1 MENRQVTP
9 RPGLTRPRTGG
20 APGGG
25 QGRASLVVK
34 VALLVLCLLWL
45 VPTIGVVVTSFR
57 TRDAVNSS
65 GWWTVITSPLNLTQ
79 YTVDNYRQAWTGE
92 MANSFLNSMAV
103 TLPAV
108 AIPILVA
115 GFAAYAF
122 AFMRFRGRDT
132 LFSLVVALLIV
143 PAQVALT
150 PLVRLY
156 GDLGLNGTY
165 AAVYLAH
172 IGFNLPLAV
181 FILRSYMV
189 SLPTAVIESAKVDG
203 ASHFQ
208 IFWRL
213 VLPLSVPALAAF
225 ATFQFLWVW
234 NDLLIAL
241 LYLGTGER
249 QVVTVTLGGLIGSN
263 QIFGWQVVTGG
274 ALITMAVPVLVF
286 VSLQRYFVRGLTAG
300 TVGG

>member
-1 MENRQVTP
+1 
-9 RPGLTRPRTGG
+9 
-20 APGGG
+20 
-25 QGRASLVVK
+25 VVK
-34 VALLVLCLLWL
+34 VVLLMLCLLWL

-57 TRDAVNSS
+57 TLDAVNSS
-65 GWWTVITSPLNLTQ
+65 GWWTVITSPLDLTQ
-79 YTVDNYRQAWTGE
+79 YTLDNYRQAWTGG

-103 TLPAV
+103 TLPAI

-156 GDLGLNGTY
+156 GDLGLMGTY

-172 IGFNLPLAV
+172 IGFNMPLAV
-181 FILRSYMV
+181 FILRSYML
-189 SLPTAVIESAKVDG
+189 SLPTALIESAKVDG

-263 QIFGWQVVTGG
+263 QIYGWQVVTGG
-274 ALITMAVPVLVF
+274 AIITMAVPVLVF